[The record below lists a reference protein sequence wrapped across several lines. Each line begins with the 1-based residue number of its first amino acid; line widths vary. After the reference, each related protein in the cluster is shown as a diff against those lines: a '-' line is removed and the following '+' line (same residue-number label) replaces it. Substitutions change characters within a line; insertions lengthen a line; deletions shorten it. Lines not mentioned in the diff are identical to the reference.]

1 MPGMLDPYATGG
13 LTRMIQQMQGKLT
26 PNMGPD
32 NSLEKI
38 LLGLTDSRGPMG
50 QAARGTNIYRG
61 ATGAPNTGSSF
72 GDLSKSAIQRRLMA
86 SRAQAGG
93 KPVVSGMPQ
102 QSGGY

>member
-1 MPGMLDPYATGG
+1 MPDPYGTGG
-13 LTRMIQQMQGKLT
+13 LTAMIQRMQGKPT
-26 PNMGPD
+26 SNMAPNS
-32 NSLEKI
+32 NLEKI

-50 QAARGTNIYRG
+50 QAARGTNVYRG

-86 SRAQAGG
+86 SRARASG
-93 KPVVSGMPQ
+93 KPVISGMPQ